1 MMSNNEN
8 NIINMPTEPA
18 PRPNTDKTEYTSNNE
33 SNKGLLEKARESIH
47 KTVATDEELMQEKP
61 ALDRL
66 KASLPS
72 SAKEAVD
79 MAKNTLSTN
88 GTKDGQENS
97 ETYTPFENE
106 KGDGHP
112 IEAARSKLY
121 EATKSADVKERQE
134 FENKSLKDRIQHL
147 HEKGSGDQKETNG
160 AELLSSV

>member
-1 MMSNNEN
+1 
-8 NIINMPTEPA
+8 MPTLTKEQSEQ
-18 PRPNTDKTEYTSNNE
+18 TDKSRD
-33 SNKGLLEKARESIH
+33 KGLLEKARESIH
-47 KTVATDEELMQEKP
+47 KKVATDEELMQEKP

-66 KASLPS
+66 KASMPS

-88 GTKDGQENS
+88 GTKDDQENDEAYS
-97 ETYTPFENE
+97 PFENE

-134 FENKSLKDRIQHL
+134 FENKSLKERIQHL
-147 HEKGSGDQKETNG
+147 HEKGCGAQKETNV